1 MSGFVKS
8 AEEQVSDFIL
18 TSGFGL
24 TLPAQPEPNQDVIV
38 VGGGPAGLTAA
49 LYAARAAAEPLVLI
63 GEAVGGQAATTHE
76 IENYPGFP
84 EGVGGAALAQQMQ
97 SHAERFGAK
106 FQFDTVTDV
115 DFQTYPFKVQTR
127 MQAYTAKTVIVT
139 TGSSPRKLGVPG
151 EKKYASRGVSYCA
164 TCDGY
169 FYKDKRV
176 VVVGGGNSAL
186 DESLFLA
193 RLVAKITIL
202 HRRDQFRGDPVLQER
217 VFAEPKIDVMWDTV
231 VEEIL
236 GEESANG
243 VRVRNVKSG
252 EVSTLETDGVFIY
265 IGHLPN
271 TELFRGQLEL
281 DETGY
286 IVTDRRQR
294 TSVPG
299 VFAAGDVQDA
309 IFRQIVTA
317 AGTGSA
323 AAIEAIRYLDEIKH
337 KEKQE

>member
-1 MSGFVKS
+1 MV
-8 AEEQVSDFIL
+8 
-18 TSGFGL
+18 
-24 TLPAQPEPNQDVIV
+24 
-38 VGGGPAGLTAA
+38 AA
-49 LYAARAAAEPLVLI
+49 LYAARASAEPLVLI
-63 GEAVGGQAATTHE
+63 GDALGGQAATTHE

-106 FQFDTVTDV
+106 FQFDTVTEV
-115 DFQTYPFKVQTR
+115 DFQTHPFKLQTP
-127 MQAYTAKTVIVT
+127 MQAYTAQTVIVT

-151 EKKYASRGVSYCA
+151 EQKYASRGVSYCA

-193 RLVAKITIL
+193 RLVSKITVL
-202 HRRDQFRGDPVLQER
+202 HRRDQFRGDPVLQDR
-217 VFAEPKIDVMWDTV
+217 VFAEKKIDVMWDTV

-236 GEESANG
+236 GEKSANA

-252 EVSTLETDGVFIY
+252 QVSTLETDGVFIY

-281 DETGY
+281 DEAGY
-286 IVTDRRQR
+286 ILTDRRQH

-309 IFRQIVTA
+309 IYRQIVTA

-337 KEKQE
+337 KEKRT

>member
-1 MSGFVKS
+1 L
-8 AEEQVSDFIL
+8 SDFIL
-18 TSGFGL
+18 TPGFGIGL
-24 TLPAQPEPNQDVIV
+24 SEKPSAEQDVIV
-38 VGGGPAGLTAA
+38 IGGGPAGLTAA
-49 LYAARAAAEPLVLI
+49 LYAARAAASPLVLI

-84 EGVGGAALAQQMQ
+84 EGVGGSALAQQMQ
-97 SHAERFGAK
+97 AHAERFGAK
-106 FQFDTVTDV
+106 ISFELVTGV
-115 DFQTYPFKVQTR
+115 DFKVHPFKVRTR
-127 MQAYTAKTVIVT
+127 MQEYRAKTVIVS

-151 EKKYASRGVSYCA
+151 EKEYSGHGVSYCA

-169 FYKDKRV
+169 FFKDKDV

-193 RLVAKITIL
+193 RLVNSIKIV
-202 HRRDQFRGDPVLQER
+202 HRRDELRADPILQER
-217 VFAEPKIDVMWDTV
+217 ASAQDKIEFVWNSV

-236 GEESANG
+236 GENGEANA
-243 VRVRNVKSG
+243 VRVRNVQSD
-252 EVSTLETDGVFIY
+252 EVSTIETGGVFVY

-271 TELFRGQLEL
+271 TEVFREQLEL
-281 DETGY
+281 DEFGY
-286 IVTDRRQR
+286 IVTDRRQH

-309 IFRQIVTA
+309 VFRQIVTA

-323 AAIEAIRYLDEIKH
+323 AAIEAIRYLDEL
-337 KEKQE
+337 